1 MWGGGGFWEEGYSG
15 RIIGQKPPLKPKEV
29 WAIRTRLQML
39 SEVRDLA
46 LFNLA
51 IDSKLRASDLVAI
64 SVGDVS
70 ISGRVRDR
78 VIIQRRPADP
88 CNSN

>member
-1 MWGGGGFWEEGYSG
+1 MVAKTAS
-15 RIIGQKPPLKPKEV
+15 RAAEV
-29 WAIRTRLQML
+29 PFIRTRLQML

-64 SVGDVS
+64 SVDDVFDFRKGS
-70 ISGRVRDR
+70 CRVI
-78 VIIQRRPADP
+78 IIQRRPADP

>member
-1 MWGGGGFWEEGYSG
+1 
-15 RIIGQKPPLKPKEV
+15 
-29 WAIRTRLQML
+29 ML

-64 SVGDVS
+64 SVDDVFDFRKGS
-70 ISGRVRDR
+70 CRVI
-78 VIIQRRPADP
+78 IIQRRPADP